1 MLLRRLLIAT
11 LIVVVF
17 SDISLEDEVVL
28 LRKEVKQLKADAMK
42 KTQAKYG
49 AASEDELQWMFEP
62 PQSDI
67 DVRLSNRMPGPPMS
81 GWRRI
86 DAKTKAPG
94 NETSSREVSVL
105 SSGAAAAPPP
115 PKASDYCFFY
125 NRTECS
131 QTDIC
136 TWEGIDGCRPAII
149 VCNTAAKARSQC
161 LGANDEFAHECEWES
176 SCHIKDPGAEHG
188 SLCRCPPNEENP
200 YHIHSKDVCQI
211 KKLTHA
217 DGTVDETC
225 YIVQT
230 CGHHSH
236 EHSPPYNVLLVTGS
250 FGVGAF
256 FRHWGPRIPVIKRLP
271 YTVLI
276 FSLGTGFGFATG
288 FGYPLS
294 NYDGLANMD
303 PHEIFFIF
311 LPILIFESA
320 FATDYHVFKKVFVGC
335 LLLAGPG
342 LLVSAFL
349 TGLLAKFAFTQYN
362 WSWVSC
368 FLFGT
373 VLSATDPVA
382 VVALLKEL
390 GASVSI
396 STMIEGESL
405 FNDGTAIAL
414 FNILK
419 DAVPTGEIELSAP
432 EMFIEFVKIA
442 LGGPSIGF
450 IVGMLVKYCLEGV
463 FNDQLIE
470 VSVTVSAAYVTFF
483 VAEGFLGVSG
493 VLGLVA
499 FGCYLSYHKQCISPE
514 VEHTMHH
521 FWEIVVFMTNT
532 LIFALAGLI
541 VSKKAFEGIGGIDYA
556 YLMITYAGVNCI
568 RGFGLFMF
576 MPVLSRLPYQLDWR
590 NALLVTWGGLRGA
603 VGLALGLIV
612 AGDSAILCSHPEL
625 GSRFLFHCSGI
636 VVLTLLVNGV
646 TTQPIVARLG
656 LDQIAETKRLNM
668 LKAHQKLIA
677 NTEKDIRGL
686 MRRPVLADT
695 NWQKL
700 RELVFNGLDNPYAG
714 DSREIV
720 PPEDNIACVDA
731 YCKLLLQSVL
741 HQYEEGN
748 LGGMSSRKLTALC
761 TNASDESRYLYGS
774 DLEEEFQMAWYFQ
787 ALNTGASVFPVVRS
801 RLATYSKKKTW
812 AEAFDLT
819 IGFVTAHEACIK
831 NVNKLLDKKL
841 AVNVTRHCKK
851 EILEAMRLLDW
862 YTKEMPE
869 VAVAIKT
876 RHASREVLNLA
887 RAHCHHME
895 HEGMIDENDTHE
907 LVHQVERRMESL
919 NINLKAAEKPSE
931 VLAILSDFKWFNTSG
946 SQQHLHRRFTVEK
959 FEKGNTIGEKG
970 LLAEGFYCVT
980 LGVVRVHIA
989 GKAQYFGPGF
999 CCHLHST
1006 LCGNNNS
1013 PRFSEVFAETAVVA
1027 AFFAAASVDEAVTV
1041 KETEEALWLQA
1052 GVQVSEHVLSS
1063 THPYALWDDTRIREM
1078 CHTAELSKEITA
1090 DGKTHHNLSSHIA
1103 ILLNGRCSEVPK
1115 SSEHKPEI
1123 IKEPMK
1129 LDEIVSRSCLFW
1141 GDAVVVTIYDIFSAS
1156 EKAKRLWKKL
1166 HSWIKTTRTI
1176 AGLIGPEAV
1185 RNALALALKR
1195 PLPNAESQG
1204 SVTDPNTLDWQKQY
1218 EMHLYRPNQ
1227 HLNPKIGPGSPL
1239 GRRTN
1244 LRKFDAPPL
1253 TPQPSQPSIVTN
1265 SGGEEAENQK
1275 RRERRREK
1283 KRAKAE
1289 RKEERR
1295 QERAKRASSQSTTAD
1310 YEMSE
1315 LLNHSPYQGY
1325 YEQPQGSP
1333 YTASPNV
1340 YNSPS
1345 YATYAPYNSYH
1356 TPQASPQG
1364 PAPPLSIAPGGS
1376 PYAPQPPQQT
1386 TT

>member
-1 MLLRRLLIAT
+1 MSPPTRVLASLRMMLVLSLFTSVLSEIT
-11 LIVVVF
+11 
-17 SDISLEDEVVL
+17 LEDEVKM
-28 LRKEVKQLKADAMK
+28 LREEVQKLRNDAMK
-42 KTQAKYG
+42 ETQTKYG
-49 AASEDELQWMFEP
+49 AASEEELKWMMES
-62 PQSDI
+62 PQYDV
-67 DVRLSNRMPGPPMS
+67 DVRLSNRLPGPPLP

-86 DAKTKAPG
+86 GPKNESTPQ
-94 NETSSREVSVL
+94 NETSRAVSVL
-105 SSGAAAAPPP
+105 SGGGSAPAAPAA
-115 PKASDYCFFY
+115 PKASDHCYFY
-125 NRTECS
+125 NRTQCS

-136 TWEGIDGCRPAII
+136 IWEGTKSGCRPAVI
-149 VCNTAAKARSQC
+149 VCNTNAKARSQC
-161 LGANDEFAHECEWES
+161 LGLNNEFAHECEWEQ

-188 SLCRCPPNEENP
+188 ALCRCPPSEENP
-200 YHIHSKDVCQI
+200 FHIHSKDTCQI

-230 CGHHSH
+230 CGHSDSH
-236 EHSPPYNVLLVTGS
+236 AHSPPYNVLLVTGS

-256 FRHWGPRIPVIKRLP
+256 FRHWGPRIPIIRRLP

-320 FATDYHVFKKVFVGC
+320 FATDYHIFKKVFVGC

-342 LLVSAFL
+342 LLLSAFL
-349 TGLLAKFAFTQYN
+349 TGLLAKFAFTVYD
-362 WSWVSC
+362 WSWVTC

-390 GASVSI
+390 GASASI

-419 DAVPTGEIELSAP
+419 DAVPTGQISLSAP
-432 EMFIEFVKIA
+432 EMFGEFVKIA
-442 LGGPSIGF
+442 LGGPAIGL
-450 IVGMLVKYCLEGV
+450 IVGVICKLCLEGV

-470 VSVTVSAAYVTFF
+470 VSVTVAAAYLTFF

-541 VSKKAFEGIGGIDYA
+541 VSKKAFVGITEVDYG

-568 RGFGLFMF
+568 RGFGLFVF
-576 MPVLSRLPYQLDWR
+576 MPVLSRLPYKLDWK

-612 AGDSAILCSHPEL
+612 AGDSAILCSHPDL

-646 TTQPIVARLG
+646 TTQPIVAKLG
-656 LDQIAETKRLNM
+656 LDRIAETKRLNM
-668 LKAHQKLIA
+668 QKAHSKLIG
-677 NTEKDIRGL
+677 NTQKEIRGL

-700 RELVFNGLDNPYAG
+700 RELVFTGLDNPYAS
-714 DSREIV
+714 DTREIV
-720 PPEDNIACVDA
+720 LPEDHIACVDA

-748 LGGMSSRKLTALC
+748 LGGMSSRKLTALS

-774 DLEEEFQMAWYFQ
+774 DLEEEFQLVWYWR
-787 ALNTGASVFPVVRS
+787 ALSTGTTLFPLVRS
-801 RLATYSKKKTW
+801 RLNNYARKKTW

-887 RAHCHHME
+887 RSYCHHME
-895 HEGMIDENDTHE
+895 HEGMIDEEGTHE

-919 NINLKAAEKPSE
+919 NNNLKAAEKPSE
-931 VLAILSDFKWFNTSG
+931 VLSILSDFKWFNTTG
-946 SQQHLHRRFTVEK
+946 SQQHLVRRFTVEK

-1013 PRFSEVFAETAVVA
+1013 PRFSEIFAETAVVA
-1027 AFFAAASVDEAVTV
+1027 AFFAATSVDDAVTE

-1052 GVQVSEHVLSS
+1052 GVQISEHVLGS
-1063 THPYALWDDTRIREM
+1063 THPFSQWDDTRVRELG
-1078 CHTAELSKEITA
+1078 HTAELSQDIIA
-1090 DGKTHHNLSSHIA
+1090 DGKTTHNLSSHIA
-1103 ILLNGRCSEVPK
+1103 IIINGRCSEVPK

-1129 LDEIVSRSCLFW
+1129 LDDIVSRSCLFW
-1141 GDAVVVTIYDIFSAS
+1141 GDAIVIKIYDVFSAS

-1176 AGLIGPEAV
+1176 AGLIGPHAV
-1185 RNALALALKR
+1185 RNALALAMGA
-1195 PLPNAESQG
+1195 PLPSAEASGAGTNPNALE
-1204 SVTDPNTLDWQKQY
+1204 WQKQY
-1218 EMHLYRPNQ
+1218 EMHLYRPTN
-1227 HLNPKIGPGSPL
+1227 HLNPKLGPGSPL
-1239 GRRTN
+1239 GRRTQ
-1244 LRKFDAPPL
+1244 KKPDFTPAIPP
-1253 TPQPSQPSIVTN
+1253 QSQPSTN
-1265 SGGEEAENQK
+1265 SGGEDAENIK
-1275 RRERRREK
+1275 RKERRKDK

-1295 QERAKRASSQSTTAD
+1295 VERAKRASSQASQSNAD
-1310 YEMSE
+1310 SYEMNE
-1315 LLNHSPYQGY
+1315 LLSSSPYQGY
-1325 YEQPQGSP
+1325 NQQGSP
-1333 YTASPNV
+1333 YNSASPYTYSSPV
-1340 YNSPS
+1340 Y
-1345 YATYAPYNSYH
+1345 TSYH
-1356 TPQASPQG
+1356 TPSASPHGLSPHGVPPQG
-1364 PAPPLSIAPGGS
+1364 YS
-1376 PYAPQPPQQT
+1376 PQP
-1386 TT
+1386 